1 MRRGWVLKIISEK
14 EQAKIISMYSD
25 DKCSLR
31 YISKVFNTDHHRI
44 KRILE
49 FNGIKISN
57 DDRVVTRK
65 KGYKKK
71 PFTIEHR
78 RNIGL
83 AGKGRVPV
91 NKGKKMPK
99 SSLYKNMQ
107 KHLKYNIE
115 LEFLQQFNDV
125 EKLKILNRIIRNT
138 RLPDDFSDDDYKN
151 YIKKFYDDEKFN
163 RTYNNWLE
171 EGKKKYAKPSID
183 HIKPLSKGGTWD
195 LYNLQIIPW
204 CINKAK
210 SDFMPEEWEHIR
222 QKYLKESW

>member
-1 MRRGWVLKIISEK
+1 MKIISEEEK
-14 EQAKIISMYSD
+14 AKIINMYSN
-25 DKCSLR
+25 DKYSLR
-31 YISKVFNTDHHRI
+31 HISKVFNTDHHRI
-44 KRILE
+44 KRVLE
-49 FNGIKISN
+49 TNGIKISN
-57 DDRVVTRK
+57 DDRVTIRK

-71 PFTIEHR
+71 PFTVEHR
-78 RNIGL
+78 RNISL

-99 SSLYKNMQ
+99 SSLYINMQ
-107 KHLKYNIE
+107 KHLKYNVE
-115 LEFLQQFNDV
+115 LEFLQQFSDV

-138 RLPDDFSDDDYKN
+138 RLPDWFSDNDYKN
-151 YIKKFYDDEKFN
+151 YIKKFYYDEKFN
-163 RTYNNWLE
+163 RTYSNWLE

-210 SDFMPEEWEHIR
+210 SDFMPEEWEYIR